1 MPINPALGRPRQ
13 EDHYNFEVTLNY
25 ASTRSSR
32 DTQQNFLS
40 SPLSLSLHP
49 PSLTHT
55 WEWGGEG
62 GKKKERTQHA
72 KGNFIYNINE
82 KSDIK

>member
-1 MPINPALGRPRQ
+1 MQVPGHPGTHSKTFSLPP
-13 EDHYNFEVTLNY
+13 F
-25 ASTRSSR
+25 
-32 DTQQNFLS
+32 
-40 SPLSLSLHP
+40 LSLSIP

>member
-25 ASTRSSR
+25 ASTRLSR

-40 SPLSLSLHP
+40 LSILPSLS
-49 PSLTHT
+49 HT
-55 WEWGGEG
+55 WGWGREG